1 MNIKLWSHRSSIV
14 QMNHKHTVSSCL
26 EVTGLCLP
34 LLLPTGKKGVLQ
46 LTANESHCI
55 CNVAAALFP
64 VMLPTTTD
72 ETSGLEI
79 NNEELELEQKHG
91 IET

>member
-1 MNIKLWSHRSSIV
+1 M

-26 EVTGLCLP
+26 EATGLCLP

-55 CNVAAALFP
+55 CNAAPALFP
-64 VMLPTTTD
+64 VTLPTTTD
-72 ETSGLEI
+72 ETSALDI
-79 NNEELELEQKHG
+79 HDEELELEQKH
-91 IET
+91 

>member
-1 MNIKLWSHRSSIV
+1 M

-55 CNVAAALFP
+55 CNAAPALFP
-64 VMLPTTTD
+64 VMMLPATTD
-72 ETSGLEI
+72 ETSALEI
-79 NNEELELEQKHG
+79 NNEE
-91 IET
+91 